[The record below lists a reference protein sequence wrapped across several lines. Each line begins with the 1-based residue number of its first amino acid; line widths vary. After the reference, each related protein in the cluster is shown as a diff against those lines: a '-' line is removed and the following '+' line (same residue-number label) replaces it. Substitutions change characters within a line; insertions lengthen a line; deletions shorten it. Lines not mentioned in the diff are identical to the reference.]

1 MDSSTQ
7 IFKDENKN
15 RTFSNIWLE
24 KVDVYSCKTRLNF
37 DIPVNIAKI
46 STTKIMLYL
55 LNFQINNDRIQDLI
69 SKI

>member
-24 KVDVYSCKTRLNF
+24 KVDVYSCRLNF

-69 SKI
+69 SNI